1 MTLQELKLIELGKC
15 QALFI
20 SKTKWYELFK
30 FKSGLSF
37 SELNLQ
43 IHFLFA
49 E

>member
-1 MTLQELKLIELGKC
+1 MTLQELKLIEFGKC

-20 SKTKWYELFK
+20 SKTKCYERFK
-30 FKSGLSF
+30 LKSGLSF

-43 IHFLFA
+43 IHFIYA